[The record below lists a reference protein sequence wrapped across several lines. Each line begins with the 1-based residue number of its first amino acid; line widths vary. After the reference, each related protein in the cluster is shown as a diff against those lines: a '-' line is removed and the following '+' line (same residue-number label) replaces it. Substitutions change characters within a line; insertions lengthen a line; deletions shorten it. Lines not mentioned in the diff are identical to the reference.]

1 MILVLNNDSAK
12 NIIMK
17 RKLGCTS
24 AMIQYLLLPCMPV
37 ALCLKEAASVELKK
51 CWIFVEYI
59 YIYIYVRVCV
69 LCSAK
74 LCSCYYWNYILCI
87 SLYLYMLCLSHH
99 MQGYIK
105 LILFRLLQLNRSH
118 SIGPWGMPKDM
129 TFLLF
134 FFLIRTM
141 SLHFTCIDATSILW
155 VEQ

>member
-1 MILVLNNDSAK
+1 MILVLNNDSTK

-17 RKLGCTS
+17 RKLGCIS
-24 AMIQYLLLPCMPV
+24 AMIQYLLLPCMPM

-59 YIYIYVRVCV
+59 YIYICVCV

-74 LCSCYYWNYILCI
+74 LCSCYYWNYIMCI

-105 LILFRLLQLNRSH
+105 LILFRLLQLNWSH
-118 SIGPWGMPKDM
+118 SIGPWGMPNDM

-134 FFLIRTM
+134 FF
-141 SLHFTCIDATSILW
+141 SFFN
-155 VEQ
+155 